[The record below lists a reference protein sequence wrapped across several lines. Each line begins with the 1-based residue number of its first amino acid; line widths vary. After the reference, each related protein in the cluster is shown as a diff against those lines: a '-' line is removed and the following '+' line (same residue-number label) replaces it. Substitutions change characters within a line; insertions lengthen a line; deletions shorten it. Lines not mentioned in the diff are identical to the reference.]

1 MRRRITVTLVLGLVI
16 ALTMVWPS
24 NALGQSSTR
33 TAWAHLMDPA
43 GQQIGFA
50 RFYELRGGQVF
61 ILVHATGLTPGL
73 HGMHVHTTG
82 ACSPDFAAAGGHF
95 NPTGGLHGSHA
106 GDLGNLSA
114 NAAGLATTIR
124 FTQQFTL
131 SAGQFSLFDADGS
144 ALVIHAGEDD
154 LVTDPTGNSGAR
166 LACGVIQTV
175 ESPN

>member
-61 ILVHATGLTPGL
+61 ILVHATGLTP
-73 HGMHVHTTG
+73 
-82 ACSPDFAAAGGHF
+82 
-95 NPTGGLHGSHA
+95 GLHGSHA